1 MSQMRNYKNKK
12 NNYTLMLV
20 FLAMMMA
27 LTIIFTRFLS
37 IPIGNTFRIGLGRLP
52 VFASSMWFGPISGLI
67 VATGADIIGAVMTTG
82 WNPVLTVPAVF
93 AGFLPGLLAKGFR
106 LRKREHKRSAWIC
119 IRTVLCVVISHVLTS
134 GILMSFF
141 LNYFYPS
148 SLLLLLGMRTL
159 IALGEGIAQ
168 GILLYLIET
177 RVHHEDR

>member
-1 MSQMRNYKNKK
+1 MQDTKNNKK
-12 NNYTLMLV
+12 NYTLMLV

-27 LTIIFTRFLS
+27 LTIILTRFAS

-67 VATGADIIGAVMTTG
+67 VATGADIIGAVLTTG
-82 WNPVLTVPAVF
+82 WNPVLTIPATL
-93 AGFLPGLLAKGFR
+93 AGLFPGLLAKVFR
-106 LRKREHKRSAWIC
+106 IRRMEHIRNAWIC
-119 IRTVLCVVISHVLTS
+119 IRTMLCVVISHVATS

-148 SLLLLLGMRTL
+148 SLILLLGTRTL
-159 IALGEGIAQ
+159 IALGEGIVQ

-177 RVHHEDR
+177 RVRREH

>member
-1 MSQMRNYKNKK
+1 MHDTKNDK

-27 LTIIFTRFLS
+27 LTIILTRFVS

-52 VFASSMWFGPISGLI
+52 VFASSMWFGPISGLV
-67 VATGADIIGAVMTTG
+67 VATGADIIGAVLTTG
-82 WNPVLTVPAVF
+82 WNPVLTIPAAL
-93 AGFLPGLLAKGFR
+93 AGLLPGLLAKIFR
-106 LRKREHKRSAWIC
+106 LRKREHNRSAWIC
-119 IRTVLCVVISHVLTS
+119 IRTILCVAISHVATS

-159 IALGEGIAQ
+159 IALGEGVVQ

-177 RVHHEDR
+177 RVHHED

>member
-1 MSQMRNYKNKK
+1 MSEKNKS
-12 NNYTLMLV
+12 NYTLMLV

-27 LTIIFTRFLS
+27 LTIVLTRFVS
-37 IPIGNTFRIGLGRLP
+37 IPIGSTYRIGIGRLP

-67 VATGADIIGAVMTTG
+67 VATGADIIGAVLTTG
-82 WNPVLTVPAVF
+82 WNPVLTVPAML
-93 AGFLPGLLAKGFR
+93 AGLLPGILARVFWIG
-106 LRKREHKRSAWIC
+106 KREHKRNAWIC
-119 IRTVLCVVISHVLTS
+119 VRTVMCVVISHVVTS

-148 SLLLLLGMRTL
+148 SLVLLLCIRTL
-159 IALGEGIAQ
+159 IALGEGSVQ

>member
-1 MSQMRNYKNKK
+1 MSQMRNHK

-27 LTIIFTRFLS
+27 LTIVLTRFVS
-37 IPIGNTFRIGLGRLP
+37 IPIGSTYRIGVGRLP

-67 VATGADIIGAVMTTG
+67 VATGADIIGAVLTTG
-82 WNPVLTVPAVF
+82 WNPVLTVPAML
-93 AGFLPGLLAKGFR
+93 AGLLPGLLAKVFR
-106 LRKREHKRSAWIC
+106 LRKREHNRNAWIC
-119 IRTVLCVVISHVLTS
+119 IRTVLCVVISHVFTS
-134 GILMSFF
+134 GILMSLF

-148 SLLLLLGMRTL
+148 ALLLLLGMRTL

-177 RVHHEDR
+177 RVHYED